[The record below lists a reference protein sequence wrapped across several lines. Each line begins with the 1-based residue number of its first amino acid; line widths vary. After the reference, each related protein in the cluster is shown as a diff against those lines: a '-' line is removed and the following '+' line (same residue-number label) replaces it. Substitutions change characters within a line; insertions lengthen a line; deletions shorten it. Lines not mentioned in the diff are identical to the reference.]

1 MNSGRTST
9 DDRKEELSFSKK
21 DFQLSVV
28 FGDLFYPEVE
38 VTKKPNPLASL
49 DIYSFHS

>member
-1 MNSGRTST
+1 MTER
-9 DDRKEELSFSKK
+9 RIEFLRK

-49 DIYSFHS
+49 NIYSFHS